1 MTTPSSAAVSDWKA
15 YHTSVRTRRNITNT
29 TAQLATSIPF
39 TATSNTTATAAAT
52 TNWQQKYQIL
62 LQQTQNNNT
71 TQQQQATHTKQQHQV
86 QHELLLARQKSQ
98 ALTSQ
103 VQALEISAAEL
114 NQITQDRDNLVANLN
129 LAMSRVEELEIM
141 NQDLRHANG
150 RLSEGLDTAMASAQ
164 EERTLLKRRAGREKV
179 TIEEL
184 EKNAA
189 NAGYIAATAQDKV
202 NESRVQMEE
211 AMRVRVHLESEL
223 KAIKEQLVMERH
235 VASNKVQEFASKL
248 QIALTARDENA
259 HTYQL
264 ALSESNEQKKALE
277 TEVSVLRNIP
287 SETNKLKRK
296 LKKSKKRIKAYER
309 QVVLDTEAIRRD
321 TNIALLHNMGLGRM
335 SSGRQS
341 GVENGGKNGLNYH
354 SNGGSN
360 ENNSQGGLMLQS
372 IAGKELMFS
381 STLAKAK
388 RKKENESKAKLL
400 YNRIMS
406 PRPEE

>member
-1 MTTPSSAAVSDWKA
+1 MSSWNEIENAQKNQMTAPSSAAVSDWKA

-39 TATSNTTATAAAT
+39 TATSTTTATAAAT

-189 NAGYIAATAQDKV
+189 NAGYIAA
-202 NESRVQMEE
+202 
-211 AMRVRVHLESEL
+211 
-223 KAIKEQLVMERH
+223 
-235 VASNKVQEFASKL
+235 
-248 QIALTARDENA
+248 
-259 HTYQL
+259 
-264 ALSESNEQKKALE
+264 
-277 TEVSVLRNIP
+277 
-287 SETNKLKRK
+287 
-296 LKKSKKRIKAYER
+296 
-309 QVVLDTEAIRRD
+309 
-321 TNIALLHNMGLGRM
+321 
-335 SSGRQS
+335 
-341 GVENGGKNGLNYH
+341 
-354 SNGGSN
+354 
-360 ENNSQGGLMLQS
+360 
-372 IAGKELMFS
+372 
-381 STLAKAK
+381 
-388 RKKENESKAKLL
+388 
-400 YNRIMS
+400 
-406 PRPEE
+406 